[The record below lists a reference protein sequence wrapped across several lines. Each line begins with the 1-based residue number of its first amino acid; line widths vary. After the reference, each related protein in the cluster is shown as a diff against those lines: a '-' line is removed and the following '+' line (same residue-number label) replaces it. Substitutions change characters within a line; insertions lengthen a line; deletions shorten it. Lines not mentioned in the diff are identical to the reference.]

1 MLNSLFISEVN
12 IDWRKIPEDS
22 YLHTINSI
30 KNLKQLIFRKPIT
43 FFTGENGSGKSTLL
57 EAIAVAY
64 GLNPEGGSKDFNFH
78 TKDTHSEL
86 CNAVT
91 LYKGCKRVK
100 DTFFLRAESFYNVAS
115 IAEEYSMGEPSFFD
129 RYGGTSL
136 HEQSHGESF
145 LNLISERFSS
155 NSLYILDEPEAA
167 LSPQRQ
173 LSVLSQIYHL
183 SQKGTQFII
192 ASHSPILL
200 GTPNSEI
207 LSFDGN
213 NITPIDYLSTES
225 YKITELFI
233 NHKDFLLNQLL

>member
-1 MLNSLFISEVN
+1 MLNSLFISEII
-12 IDWRKIPEDS
+12 IDWKKISSDS
-22 YLHTINSI
+22 YLHTIDSI
-30 KNLKQLIFRKPIT
+30 NNLNRLALHKPIT
-43 FFTGENGSGKSTLL
+43 FFTGENGSGKSTML

-64 GLNPEGGSKDFNFH
+64 GLNPEGGSKNFNFYTH
-78 TKDTHSEL
+78 DTHSEL
-86 CNAVT
+86 CNAIT
-91 LYKGCKRVK
+91 LCKGSKRAT
-100 DTFFLRAESFYNVAS
+100 DSFFLRAESFYNVAS
-115 IAEEYSMGEPSFFD
+115 MADEYSMGESSFFD
-129 RYGGTSL
+129 GYGGKSL

-145 LNLISERFSS
+145 LNLILERFSS

-173 LSVLSQIYHL
+173 LSVLSQIHYL

-213 NITPIDYLSTES
+213 KIMPIDYFSTES
-225 YKITELFI
+225 YKVTELFI
-233 NHKDFLLNQLL
+233 NHKDFLLKQLL